1 MHILSLTRILTLV
14 AACCLSSLAMAQDLI
29 ARQAPID
36 RRMKAVDSVMINKV
50 VLRNE
55 LTNYERNAL
64 YPSWNT
70 DKVHCY
76 NHVELPESYR
86 IDLRGFTMPTTSR
99 VVTSNFGYRPTFRRM
114 HKGIDV
120 KVYTG
125 DTIRAAFDGKVRVVD
140 YEGAGYGYFVVI
152 RHKNGLETIYAHLSR
167 QHVTEGQVVKSGQLI
182 GLGGNTGRS
191 FGSHLHFE
199 TRFLGVAINP
209 ALLFNF
215 AAQDVT
221 GDYFMFRSDDNMRRA
236 RLMASAPAEVG
247 GESEA
252 PEEMANAA
260 RGPKPTGR
268 YYTARRGDT
277 IDKIAAEIGINPD
290 DLCKMNGLQRNSR
303 IGQNQV
309 LKY

>member
-1 MHILSLTRILTLV
+1 
-14 AACCLSSLAMAQDLI
+14 
-29 ARQAPID
+29 
-36 RRMKAVDSVMINKV
+36 MKSVDSVMINKV
-50 VLRNE
+50 VLCNE

-99 VVTSNFGYRPTFRRM
+99 VVTSNFGYRPAFRRM

-167 QHVTEGQVVKSGQLI
+167 QHVTEGQIVKSGQPI

-209 ALLFNF
+209 ALIFNF

-236 RLMASAPAEVG
+236 RLMASAPAEMG
-247 GESEA
+247 GESEV
-252 PEEMANAA
+252 PEEVASAPA
-260 RGPKPTGR
+260 GPTPTGR